1 MKRALGF
8 GFLFMGY
15 SFAITQ
21 GVLIHELPVAF
32 SGNEL
37 SIGLIPGSWLHPV
50 AADLEGGPAGE
61 EGNLRGPG
69 PGQASEHEGD
79 QDSAHPRTVVS

>member
-1 MKRALGF
+1 MARPRKMKRALGF

-21 GVLIHELPVAF
+21 GVLIRELLVAF

-37 SIGLIPGSWLHPV
+37 SIGLILGSWLLLV
-50 AADLEGGPAGE
+50 AADQGSHTH
-61 EGNLRGPG
+61 LRGWL
-69 PGQASEHEGD
+69 AL
-79 QDSAHPRTVVS
+79 